1 MYYPPQPPVQ
11 NPNDHSGLAIAALV
25 LGIVGVT
32 SWLLPICGLPIN
44 ILALIFGAIGIKSS
58 KQGMAITGLVL
69 GSIGVLLAI
78 LNAVLGF
85 ALLSEAWY

>member
-1 MYYPPQPPVQ
+1 MYYPPQQPVQ

-32 SWLLPICGLPIN
+32 SWLIPICGLPIN
-44 ILALIFGAIGIKSS
+44 ILGVIFGAIGIKSS
-58 KQGMAITGLVL
+58 KQGMAIAGLVL
-69 GSIGVLLAI
+69 SSIGVLLAI

-85 ALLSEAWY
+85 ALIYNSL